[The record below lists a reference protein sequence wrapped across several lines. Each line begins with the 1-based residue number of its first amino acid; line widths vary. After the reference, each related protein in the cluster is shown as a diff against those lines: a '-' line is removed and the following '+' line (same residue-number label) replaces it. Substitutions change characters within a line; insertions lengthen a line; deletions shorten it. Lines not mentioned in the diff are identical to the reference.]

1 MIDTRRP
8 STPIAVIGAGPI
20 GLAAAAHLARRG
32 LAFELFEAGE
42 RVATHLERLGHVRLF
57 SPWRFNID
65 GAARALLEAAN
76 WRAPA
81 DETALPTAAE
91 LVAGYLAPL
100 AQLPAIA
107 SHLHLG
113 TRVEAVARAGMGKA
127 LSADREHTDFVL
139 RMRTRDG
146 LHELRARAV
155 IDASGTWGQ
164 PNPVGVH
171 GLAALGEAEAQAHI
185 THGMPDILGRDRD
198 RFAGRTVLVIGA
210 GHSAAGNLLALA
222 QLAEQASGSRIVW
235 AVRGR
240 SLRHLFGGGVRDG
253 LPARGELGARLR
265 RLVEQGRLELRLGF
279 GVREIVRNTA
289 AKPARGSAPQ
299 RSMQFTVLAED
310 ASQAPIAGIDEIVA
324 ATGSRP
330 DLGLGR
336 ELRVRWDASL
346 ECAEALA
353 PLIDPNV
360 HSCGTVR
367 AHGHRE
373 LRQPEPGFYVIGA
386 KSYGRAP
393 NFLMATGHEQ
403 ARSVV
408 AALAG
413 DFAAADQVQLDLPE
427 TGVCSADLSGA
438 DFAGTGAACCGGPPK
453 TVASACCALDEVRRA
468 EGHAGCG
475 CDAAAADALV
485 QRARDERA

>member
-1 MIDTRRP
+1 
-8 STPIAVIGAGPI
+8 
-20 GLAAAAHLARRG
+20 L
-32 LAFELFEAGE
+32 
-42 RVATHLERLGHVRLF
+42 
-57 SPWRFNID
+57 
-65 GAARALLEAAN
+65 
-76 WRAPA
+76 
-81 DETALPTAAE
+81 
-91 LVAGYLAPL
+91 
-100 AQLPAIA
+100 
-107 SHLHLG
+107 
-113 TRVEAVARAGMGKA
+113 
-127 LSADREHTDFVL
+127 
-139 RMRTRDG
+139 RTRNG
-146 LHELRARAV
+146 LRELRARAV
-155 IDASGTWGQ
+155 IDATGTWGQ
-164 PNPVGVH
+164 PNPIGVH
-171 GLAALGEAEAQAHI
+171 GLPALGEAEARAHI
-185 THGMPDILGRDRD
+185 AHGMPDILGRERD
-198 RFAGRTVLVIGA
+198 RYARRTVLVVGA

-222 QLAEQASGSRIVW
+222 QLAEQASGTRIVW

-240 SLRHLFGGGVRDG
+240 SLRHIFGGGVRDG

-279 GVREIVRNTA
+279 GVREIVRDTNA
-289 AKPARGSAPQ
+289 EPARGFAHH
-299 RSMQFTVLAED
+299 RSMQLTVHAED
-310 ASQAPIAGIDEIVA
+310 ASQPPIAGIDEIVA

-330 DLGLGR
+330 DLGLAR

-373 LRQPEPGFYVIGA
+373 LRQPEPGFYVVGA

-393 NFLMATGHEQ
+393 NFLMATGYEQ

-427 TGVCSADLSGA
+427 TGVCSADLPGA

-453 TVASACCALDEVRRA
+453 TVASACCALGEQRQA
-468 EGHAGCG
+468 EGQAGCG
-475 CDAAAADALV
+475 CDAAAAVAV
-485 QRARDERA
+485 AAANAAV